1 MPKTISLQND
11 SWGRVMSWD
20 RRQVLA
26 TLASLGV
33 GNAVFR
39 RAIVVAA
46 QEIPRN
52 AEVTA
57 EMVQQAEWIA
67 GVSLSEEDRKKVAN
81 ELNRWRRTT
90 EAARRLVLPN
100 NVPPAFRFEPCR
112 VSGGSP
118 ARGQVAAPRRSIQRP
133 AAVDTI
139 AYLGIAELGHLI
151 RSRQIS
157 SVELTKL
164 YLDRLKKYDPA
175 LRCVITL
182 TEELALQ
189 QAQRADEELAAGKD
203 RGPLHGIPWGAKDL
217 IAVRGY
223 KTTWGAGQYQ
233 DQVIDETATVAERLE
248 EAGAVLVA
256 KLSLG
261 ALAYNDVWF
270 GGRTNNPWNIR
281 EGSSGS
287 SAGSACATVAGLVGF
302 SLGSE
307 TLGSIISPS
316 TRCGATGLRPT
327 FGRVSRHGC
336 MTLSWTM
343 DKIGPLARSV
353 EDCALVFGAIHGAD
367 PRDPTT
373 VDRPFVWPCPKP
385 LREIRVGFGGDRA
398 NRPELDVLRSLGV
411 QLVPISLPR
420 QRANLIVNTILHAEA
435 GAAFDEL
442 IRAGQLDRIGA
453 LWPTGFRAAQFI
465 SAVDYIRAQ
474 RLRTQLMHEM
484 ADVMEQVDLYVGGN
498 DLVIT
503 NLTGHP
509 TVCVPNGFTKRNGA
523 EVPTSLTF
531 TGRLFGESELLAVA
545 QAYQEAT
552 GHHLKRPPQET
563 WKT

>member
-26 TLASLGV
+26 ALAGLGV

-67 GVSLSEEDRKKVAN
+67 GVSLSEEDRKKVAS

-385 LREIRVGFGGDRA
+385 LREIRVGFGGNRA

>member
-26 TLASLGV
+26 ALAGLGV

-67 GVSLSEEDRKKVAN
+67 GVSLSEEDRKKVAS

-367 PRDPTT
+367 PRDLTT

-398 NRPELDVLRSLGV
+398 NRPELEVLRSLGV

-545 QAYQEAT
+545 QGYQEAT

>member
-1 MPKTISLQND
+1 
-11 SWGRVMSWD
+11 MSWD